1 MAVLNK
7 IRQRSFFLIVIIA
20 LALFSFVLADLFR
33 SGGFSGQKAQKTI
46 GNINGEEIKTAEFQN
61 LVDQQRGRG
70 SEMQTV
76 RNVWTQKVNSILVGQ
91 QAEEAG
97 IRIDAE
103 HINAELA
110 KNLANNPTFQN
121 ANGAFDLGK
130 MQEFV
135 LNLKETDPAR
145 YQNWLS
151 LEESTAKQAAQN
163 IYFDMVKAGVG
174 ATIKEGELAYK
185 LENDKI
191 NIQYV
196 QLPFTSIADSTVTVS
211 KSEIADYVAQH
222 KDEYSREP
230 YTSIQ
235 YVKIDETATLEDEQA
250 ITKTVTDLLG
260 DKAEFNNVTKTTD
273 TIAGLK
279 STKNVEEFIN
289 ENSALKYDDKYVFKS
304 KLPKQVAATLF
315 DGEIGDTYGP
325 YKDAGYI
332 KLSKLVAA
340 TKMPDSVKAS
350 HILVG
355 WKDLNRGAERTKEA
369 AKALADSIQGVVSS
383 NNSKFSDLA
392 SEFSEDTS
400 NKAKGGDLGYFTS
413 GRMVPAFND
422 YVFENSTGSIG
433 VVETQFGYHVI
444 KIEDQKNIQ
453 RAVKLATIAQ
463 KIEPSE
469 KTINEVY
476 ANSTQFVINAR
487 KDGFEEAAKAMN
499 HKVKPINKMNELD
512 ENIPGIGKQRSM
524 VRWAF
529 EEDTK
534 VGAIKSFDLPSG
546 YVIAKITAKEGKGVM
561 NAEEASTKVLPI
573 LRNKK
578 KAEQLFAKIN
588 GEDLNAIASANGVT
602 VKSASAITMKN
613 STISGAGIERKVV
626 GTAFGLEENVVSKP
640 IEGNKGVYVVKVT
653 SKTPGQGLA
662 SYQGLARQQSSEQA
676 RKAQAA
682 VLNALNKNADIED
695 RRAVLY

>member
-46 GNINGEEIKTAEFQN
+46 GNVNGEEIKTTEFQN

-76 RNVWTQKVNSILVGQ
+76 RNVWSQKVNSILVDQ

-97 IRIDAE
+97 IRVDSE
-103 HINAELA
+103 HLNAVLA
-110 KNLANNPTFQN
+110 SNLGTNPTFQN
-121 ANGAFDLGK
+121 ANGVFDLGK

-145 YQNWLS
+145 YKNWLS

-196 QLPFTSIADSTVTVS
+196 QLPYSSIVDSTVTVS
-211 KSEIADYVAQH
+211 KSEIANFIAQH

-230 YTSIQ
+230 YASIE
-235 YVKIDETATLEDEQA
+235 YVKIDETATLEDEKA
-250 ITKTVTDLLG
+250 ITKSITDLLE
-260 DKAEFNNVTKTTD
+260 DRVEFNNVTKSTD
-273 TIAGLK
+273 TVPGLK
-279 STKNVEEFIN
+279 STKNIAEFIN
-289 ENSALKYDDKYVFKS
+289 ENSALKYNDNFVFKS

-350 HILVG
+350 HILIG
-355 WKDLNRGAERTKEA
+355 WKDLGRGAERTKDN
-369 AKALADSIQGVVSS
+369 AKKLADSIENVVSK
-383 NNSKFSDLA
+383 NKSKFSDLA
-392 SEFSEDTS
+392 SKYSEDTS
-400 NKAKGGDLGYFTS
+400 NKEKGGDLGYIASYNTNPLVKYLYENKVGDIKVIETS
-413 GRMVPAFND
+413 GGF
-422 YVFENSTGSIG
+422 
-433 VVETQFGYHVI
+433 HVI
-444 KIEDQKNIQ
+444 SIEDQKNIQ
-453 RAVKLATIAQ
+453 RAVKLATVAQ

-487 KDGFEEAAKAMN
+487 KDGFGEAAKSMN
-499 HKVKPINKMNELD
+499 YKTKPISKMNELD
-512 ENIPGIGKQRSM
+512 ENIPGVGKQRSM

-529 EEDTK
+529 EEDTN
-534 VGAIKSFDLPSG
+534 VGDIKSFDLPSG
-546 YVIAKITAKEGKGVM
+546 YVIAKITAKEGKGLM
-561 NAEEASTKVLPI
+561 NADEASAKVLPI
-573 LRNKK
+573 IRNQK

-626 GTAFGLEENVVSKP
+626 GTAFGLEENAVSKP

-653 SKTPGQGLA
+653 SKNLGKGLA
-662 SYQGLARQQSSEQA
+662 SYQGLAKQQSSEQA
-676 RKAQAA
+676 RKAQTA
-682 VLNALNKNADIED
+682 VLNALKKNADIED

>member
-46 GNINGEEIKTAEFQN
+46 GNVNGEDIKTSEFQN
-61 LVDQQRGRG
+61 LVDQQKGRG

-76 RNVWTQKVNSILVGQ
+76 RNVWSQKVNSILIDQ
-91 QAEEAG
+91 QAGEAG
-97 IRIDAE
+97 IRVDAE
-103 HINAELA
+103 HLNAELA
-110 KNLANNPTFQN
+110 KNLSSNPTFQN
-121 ANGAFDLGK
+121 ANGVFDAGK

-145 YQNWLS
+145 YQNWLA
-151 LEESTAKQAAQN
+151 LEESTTKQAVQN

-174 ATIKEGELAYK
+174 ATIKEGELSYK
-185 LENDKI
+185 LDNDKI

-196 QLPFTSIADSTVTVS
+196 QLPYTSIVDSTVAVS
-211 KSEIADYVAQH
+211 KSEIADYVAKH
-222 KDEYSREP
+222 KDEYSRDA
-230 YTSIQ
+230 YASIE
-235 YVKIDETATLEDEQA
+235 YVKIDEVATLEDEQA
-250 ITKTVTDLLG
+250 ITKSVTDLLNN
-260 DKAEFNNVTKTTD
+260 KVEFNSVTKTTD
-273 TIAGLK
+273 TVPGLK
-279 STKNVEEFIN
+279 STKNIEEFVN
-289 ENSALKYDDKYVFKS
+289 ENSALKYDNRFVFKS
-304 KLPKQVAATLF
+304 KLPTQVAGTLF
-315 DGEIGDTYGP
+315 DGEIGDTFGP

-355 WKDLNRGAERTKEA
+355 WKDLGRGAERSKDA
-369 AKALADSIQGVVSS
+369 AKTLADSIENIVSTDK
-383 NNSKFSDLA
+383 SKFSDLA
-392 SEFSEDTS
+392 GKFSEDTS

-422 YVFENSTGSIG
+422 YVFENTTGSVG
-433 VVETQFGYHVI
+433 VVETQFGYHII

-453 RAVKLATIAQ
+453 RAVKLATVAQ

-469 KTINEVY
+469 KTINDIY
-476 ANSTQFVINAR
+476 ANATQFVINAR
-487 KDGFEEAAKAMN
+487 KNGFDEAAKEMN
-499 HKVKPINKMNELD
+499 YTAKPISKMNELD
-512 ENIPGIGKQRSM
+512 ENITGIGKQRSM

-529 EEDTK
+529 EEDVNKGT
-534 VGAIKSFDLPSG
+534 IKSFDLPNG
-546 YVIAKITAKEGKGVM
+546 YVIAKLTARESKGVM

-578 KAEQLFAKIN
+578 KADQLIAKIN
-588 GEDLNAIASANGVT
+588 GSDLNAIAKDNSVT

-640 IEGNKGVYVVKVT
+640 IQGNKGVYVLKVT

-662 SYQGLARQQSSEQA
+662 SYQGLANQQALGQA
-676 RKAQAA
+676 RKAQTA

-695 RRAVLY
+695 RRAMLY

>member
-33 SGGFSGQKAQKTI
+33 SGGFSGDKAQKII
-46 GNINGEEIKTAEFQN
+46 GSVNGEDIKTSEFQN
-61 LVDQQRGRG
+61 LVDQQKGRA
-70 SEMQTV
+70 SELQTV
-76 RNVWTQKVNSILVGQ
+76 RNIWTQKVNSILVEQ
-91 QAEEAG
+91 QSKDAG
-97 IRIDAE
+97 IRVDAE
-103 HINAELA
+103 HLNLEL
-110 KNLANNPTFQN
+110 KRSLGNNPTFQN
-121 ANGAFDLGK
+121 ANGVFDMGK

-135 LNLKETDPAR
+135 LNLKETDPLR
-145 YQNWLS
+145 YRNWLS
-151 LEESTAKQAAQN
+151 LEESASEQAISS

-196 QLPFTSIADSTVTVS
+196 QLPYSSIDDKTIEVS
-211 KSEIADYVAQH
+211 KSEISNYVGQH
-222 KDEYSREP
+222 KDEYAREA
-230 YTSIQ
+230 YTSIE
-235 YVKIDETATLEDEQA
+235 YVKIDEVATLEDEQD
-250 ITKTVTDLLG
+250 ITKTVTDLLE
-260 DKAEFNNVTKTTD
+260 DKVEFNNVTKSTD
-273 TIAGLK
+273 TVAGLRN
-279 STKNVEEFIN
+279 TTNVEEFVN
-289 ENSALKYDDKYVFKS
+289 ENSALKYNNNFVFKS
-304 KLPKQVAATLF
+304 KLPAKVATGLF
-315 DGEIGDTYGP
+315 DSEVGNTFGP

-332 KLSKLVAA
+332 KLSKLVAV

-369 AKALADSIQGVVSS
+369 AKSLADSLKTVVS
-383 NNSKFSDLA
+383 NDNDKFSDLA
-392 SEFSEDTS
+392 STFSEDTS

-422 YVFENSTGSIG
+422 YVFENKTGDID
-433 VVETQFGYHVI
+433 VVETQFGFHVI

-453 RAVKLATIAQ
+453 RAVKLATVAQ

-469 KTINEVY
+469 KTINEIY
-476 ANSTQFVINAR
+476 ANSTQFVIDA
-487 KDGFEEAAKAMN
+487 KEKGFEEAAKAMN
-499 HKVKPINKMNELD
+499 YKVKPISKMNELD
-512 ENIPGIGKQRSM
+512 ENIPGIGKQRTM
-524 VRWAF
+524 VRWSF

-534 VGAIKSFDLPSG
+534 KGAIKSFDLPSG
-546 YVIAKITAKEGKGVM
+546 YVIAKLTAKEGKGVM
-561 NAEEASTKVLPI
+561 NSEEASSKVLPI

-578 KAEQLFAKIN
+578 KAELLKAKITS
-588 GEDLNAIASANGVT
+588 EDLNAIAKENNVT

-626 GTAFGLEENVVSKP
+626 GTAFGLEKDVVSKA
-640 IEGNKGVYVVKVT
+640 IEGNNGVYVVKVT
-653 SKTPGQGLA
+653 SKTSGQGLA
-662 SYQGLARQQSSEQA
+662 SYQGLANKQTADET
-676 RKAQAA
+676 RKAQSVVIKA
-682 VLNALNKNADIED
+682 LTDNAEIED

>member
-46 GNINGEEIKTAEFQN
+46 GNINGEEIKTSEFQN

-97 IRIDAE
+97 IRVDAE
-103 HINAELA
+103 HLNAELS
-110 KNLANNPTFQN
+110 KNLGNNPTFQN
-121 ANGAFDLGK
+121 ADGVFDLGK

-135 LNLKETDPAR
+135 LNLKETDPVR

-174 ATIKEGELAYK
+174 ATINEGELAYR
-185 LENDKI
+185 LDNDKI

-196 QLPFTSIADSTVTVS
+196 QLPYTSIVDSTVTVS
-211 KSEIADYVAQH
+211 KSDIADFVAQH

-235 YVKIDETATLEDEQA
+235 YVKIDETATLEDEQE
-250 ITKTVTDLLG
+250 ITKVVTDLLE
-260 DKAEFNNVTKTTD
+260 DKVEFNNVTKTTD
-273 TIAGLK
+273 TVPGLK
-279 STKNVEEFIN
+279 SVKNIEEFVN
-289 ENSALKYDDKYVFKS
+289 EKSALKYEDKYVFKS
-304 KLPKQVAATLF
+304 KLPRQVAATLF
-315 DGEIGDTYGP
+315 DGEVGDTYGP

-332 KLSKLVAA
+332 KLSKLVAT

-355 WKDLNRGAERTKEA
+355 WKDLGRGAERTKEA
-369 AKALADSIQGVVSS
+369 AKTLADSIEGVVAK
-383 NNSKFSDLA
+383 NKSKFADLA
-392 SEFSEDTS
+392 SEFSEDSS
-400 NKAKGGDLGYFTS
+400 NKAKGGDLGYITS
-413 GRMVPAFND
+413 YND
-422 YVFENSTGSIG
+422 NPLVKYLYENKIG
-433 VVETQFGYHVI
+433 DIEVIETAGGYHVI

-453 RAVKLATIAQ
+453 RAVKLATVAQ

-487 KDGFEEAAKAMN
+487 KDGFDEAAKAMN
-499 HKVKPINKMNELD
+499 YKAKPINKMNELD

-529 EEDTK
+529 EEDTE

-546 YVIAKITAKEGKGVM
+546 YVIAKITAKEGKGIM
-561 NAEEASTKVLPI
+561 NAEEASAKVLPI

-578 KAEQLFAKIN
+578 KAAQLSAKIN

-626 GTAFGLEENVVSKP
+626 GTAFGLEENMVSKP
-640 IEGNKGVYVVKVT
+640 IQGNKGVYVVKVT
-653 SKTPGQGLA
+653 SKNPGQGLA
-662 SYQGLARQQSSEQA
+662 SYQGLAKQKSSEQA
-676 RKAQAA
+676 RKAQTA
-682 VLNALNKNADIED
+682 VLNALKKNAEIED

>member
-46 GNINGEEIKTAEFQN
+46 GNVNGEDIKTSEFQN
-61 LVDQQRGRG
+61 LVDQQKGRG

-76 RNVWTQKVNSILVGQ
+76 RNVWSQKVNSILVDQ

-97 IRIDAE
+97 IRVDVE
-103 HINAELA
+103 HLNAELA
-110 KNLANNPTFQN
+110 KNLGSNPTFQN
-121 ANGAFDLGK
+121 TNGIFDAGK

-151 LEESTAKQAAQN
+151 LEESTTKQAVQN
-163 IYFDMVKAGVG
+163 IYFDMVRAGVG

-185 LENDKI
+185 LDNDKI

-196 QLPFTSIADSTVTVS
+196 QLPYSSIVDSTVTVS
-211 KSEIADYVAQH
+211 KSEIADYVAKH
-222 KDEYSREP
+222 KDEYSRDA
-230 YTSIQ
+230 YASIE
-235 YVKIDETATLEDEQA
+235 YVKIDEVATLEDEQA
-250 ITKTVTDLLG
+250 ITKSVTDLLNS
-260 DKAEFNNVTKTTD
+260 KVEFNSVTKTTD
-273 TIAGLK
+273 TVPGLK
-279 STKNVEEFIN
+279 STKNIEEFVN
-289 ENSALKYDDKYVFKS
+289 ENSALKYDNRFLFKS
-304 KLPKQVAATLF
+304 KLPTQVAGTLF
-315 DGEIGDTYGP
+315 DGEVGDTFGP

-355 WKDLNRGAERTKEA
+355 WKDLGRGAERSKDA
-369 AKALADSIQGVVSS
+369 AKTLADSIENIISTDK
-383 NNSKFSDLA
+383 SKFSDLA
-392 SEFSEDTS
+392 GKFSEDTS
-400 NKAKGGDLGYFTS
+400 NKDKGGDLGYFTS

-422 YVFENSTGSIG
+422 YVFENATGSVG
-433 VVETQFGYHVI
+433 VVETQFGYHII

-453 RAVKLATIAQ
+453 RAVKLATVAQ

-469 KTINEVY
+469 KTINDIY
-476 ANSTQFVINAR
+476 ANATQFVINAR
-487 KDGFEEAAKAMN
+487 KNGFEAAAKEMN
-499 HKVKPINKMNELD
+499 YTTKPISKMNELD
-512 ENIPGIGKQRSM
+512 ENITGIGKQRSM

-529 EEDTK
+529 EEDVK
-534 VGAIKSFDLPSG
+534 KGAIKSFDLPNG
-546 YVIAKITAKEGKGVM
+546 YVIAKLTARESKGVM

-578 KAEQLFAKIN
+578 KADQLIAKIN
-588 GEDLNAIASANGVT
+588 GSDLNAIAKDNSVT

-640 IEGNKGVYVVKVT
+640 IQGNKGVYVLKVT

-662 SYQGLARQQSSEQA
+662 SYQGLANQQAVGQS
-676 RKAQAA
+676 RKAQTA

>member
-33 SGGFSGQKAQKTI
+33 SGGFSGEKAQKTI
-46 GNINGEEIKTAEFQN
+46 GNINGEDIKTSEFQN
-61 LVDQQRGRG
+61 LVDQQNGRG

-76 RNVWTQKVNSILVGQ
+76 RNVWSQKVNSILVAQ
-91 QAEEAG
+91 QAEEVG
-97 IRIDAE
+97 IRVDSE
-103 HINAELA
+103 HLNAELA
-110 KNLANNPTFQN
+110 KNLGNNPTFQN
-121 ANGAFDLGK
+121 ANGVFDSGK

-145 YQNWLS
+145 YQNWLA
-151 LEESTAKQAAQN
+151 LEESTGKQAIQN

-174 ATIKEGELAYK
+174 TTIKEGELAYK

-196 QLPFTSIADSTVTVS
+196 QLPYSSIVDSTVVVS
-211 KSEIADYVAQH
+211 KSEISDYVAKH
-222 KDEYSREP
+222 KDEYSRDA
-230 YTSIQ
+230 YASIE
-235 YVKIDETATLEDEQA
+235 YVKIDEVATLEDEQA
-250 ITKTVTDLLG
+250 ITKSVTDLLNN
-260 DKAEFNNVTKTTD
+260 KLEFNNVTKTTD
-273 TIAGLK
+273 TVAGLK
-279 STKNVEEFIN
+279 STKNIEEFVN
-289 ENSALKYDDKYVFKS
+289 ENSAIKYNNSFVFKS
-304 KLPKQVAATLF
+304 KLPTQVAATLF
-315 DGEIGDTYGP
+315 DGEIGDTFGP

-355 WKDLNRGAERTKEA
+355 WKDLGRGAERTKEA
-369 AKALADSIQGVVSS
+369 AKTLADSIKNTVSS
-383 NNSKFSDLA
+383 DKSKFTDLA
-392 SEFSEDTS
+392 AQFSEDTS
-400 NKAKGGDLGYFTS
+400 NKGKGGDLGYFTP
-413 GRMVPAFND
+413 GRMVPEFND
-422 YVFENSTGSIG
+422 YAFENATGSIG

-453 RAVKLATIAQ
+453 RAVKLATVAQ

-469 KTINEVY
+469 KTINDIY
-476 ANSTQFVINAR
+476 ANATQFVINAR
-487 KDGFEEAAKAMN
+487 KDGFEAAAKEMN
-499 HKVKPINKMNELD
+499 YATKPVSKMNELD
-512 ENIPGIGKQRSM
+512 ENIPGIGKQRAM

-529 EEDTK
+529 EEDTDK
-534 VGAIKSFDLPSG
+534 QAVKSFDLPNG
-546 YVIAKITAKEGKGVM
+546 YVIAKLTARESKGVM
-561 NAEEASTKVLPI
+561 NAEEASSKVLPI
-573 LRNKK
+573 LRNQK
-578 KAEQLFAKIN
+578 KAAQLSTKIN
-588 GEDLNAIASANGVT
+588 GADLNAIAKDNGVT

-626 GTAFGLEENVVSKP
+626 GTAFGLAENVVSKP

-662 SYQGLARQQSSEQA
+662 SYQGLANQQAVGQA
-676 RKAQAA
+676 RKSQTA
-682 VLNALNKNADIED
+682 VLNALNKKADIED
-695 RRAVLY
+695 RRAILY